1 MEIKILIEAPELAA
15 AVNNLATAVS
25 NFGEIKVQPVI
36 NAADVTDKAVK
47 QTRRRKSD
55 KSAAEEVP
63 AQVEAP
69 GVQTP
74 DAPATAP
81 VEPPHTVPGPAP
93 VPPLTPASEAPVAPV
108 AQQPVAP
115 IPAPVAQAPVVQQP
129 VAPAPAPVANPI
141 PAPVAN
147 PIPAPVANPIPAVQ
161 QSVTAAPVTSVSQ
174 TVPPVTTG
182 SPVTEQPQ
190 PRQYTMQDIA
200 KVGAALLDK
209 GMMPQ
214 LSAILN
220 EMGVMAIPQLRPEQY
235 PVVAEKLIALGGKFD

>member
-115 IPAPVAQAPVVQQP
+115 IPAPVAQDPVIQQP
-129 VAPAPAPVANPI
+129 VAPA
-141 PAPVAN
+141 
-147 PIPAPVANPIPAVQ
+147 PAPVANPIPAVQ

>member
-36 NAADVTDKAVK
+36 NAADVADKAVK

-55 KSAAEEVP
+55 KPVAEEVP

-69 GVQTP
+69 GVQNP
-74 DAPATAP
+74 DTPATAP

-93 VPPLTPASEAPVAPV
+93 VPPLTPSSEAPVAPV

-115 IPAPVAQAPVVQQP
+115 ITAPVAQAPVVQQP
-129 VAPAPAPVANPI
+129 VVPAPAPVANPI
-141 PAPVAN
+141 PAVQPPLTVA
-147 PIPAPVANPIPAVQ
+147 P
-161 QSVTAAPVTSVSQ
+161 TAAAPQ
-174 TVPPVTTG
+174 NVPPVTTVA
-182 SPVTEQPQ
+182 PATEQPQ

>member
-129 VAPAPAPVANPI
+129 VAPAPV
-141 PAPVAN
+141 
-147 PIPAPVANPIPAVQ
+147 PVANPIPAVQ
-161 QSVTAAPVTSVSQ
+161 PPLTVAPTAAAPQ
-174 TVPPVTTG
+174 NVPPVTTVA
-182 SPVTEQPQ
+182 PATEQPQ

>member
-36 NAADVTDKAVK
+36 NAADDTDKAVK

-141 PAPVAN
+141 PA
-147 PIPAPVANPIPAVQ
+147 VQ

>member
-115 IPAPVAQAPVVQQP
+115 IPAPVAQAPV
-129 VAPAPAPVANPI
+129 
-141 PAPVAN
+141 AN

>member
-36 NAADVTDKAVK
+36 NAADATDKAVK

-108 AQQPVAP
+108 AQQPVAS

-129 VAPAPAPVANPI
+129 VAPA
-141 PAPVAN
+141 
-147 PIPAPVANPIPAVQ
+147 PAPVANPIPAVQ

-182 SPVTEQPQ
+182 SPATEQPQ

-235 PVVAEKLIALGGKFD
+235 PVVAEKLIALGGKFE

>member
-141 PAPVAN
+141 PAVQPPLTVA
-147 PIPAPVANPIPAVQ
+147 PTATAPQN
-161 QSVTAAPVTSVSQ
+161 
-174 TVPPVTTG
+174 VP
-182 SPVTEQPQ
+182 PVTEQPQ

>member
-36 NAADVTDKAVK
+36 NAADATDKAVK

-93 VPPLTPASEAPVAPV
+93 VPQLTPASEAPVAPV

-129 VAPAPAPVANPI
+129 VAPA

>member
-36 NAADVTDKAVK
+36 NTADATDKAVK

-93 VPPLTPASEAPVAPV
+93 VQPLTPASEAPVAPV
-108 AQQPVAP
+108 TQQPVAP

-129 VAPAPAPVANPI
+129 VAPAPAPV
-141 PAPVAN
+141 VN

>member
-25 NFGEIKVQPVI
+25 NFGEIKVQPII

-55 KSAAEEVP
+55 KFAAEEVP

-69 GVQTP
+69 GVQAP
-74 DAPATAP
+74 DAPATAS

-129 VAPAPAPVANPI
+129 VAPA
-141 PAPVAN
+141 
-147 PIPAPVANPIPAVQ
+147 PAPVANPIPAVQ

-235 PVVAEKLIALGGKFD
+235 PVVAKKLIALGGKFD

>member
-36 NAADVTDKAVK
+36 NAADATDKAVK

-141 PAPVAN
+141 PA
-147 PIPAPVANPIPAVQ
+147 VQ

-182 SPVTEQPQ
+182 SPTTEQPQ

>member
-108 AQQPVAP
+108 VQQPVAP

-129 VAPAPAPVANPI
+129 VAPA
-141 PAPVAN
+141 
-147 PIPAPVANPIPAVQ
+147 PAPVANPIPAVQ

-182 SPVTEQPQ
+182 SPVTEQ

>member
-36 NAADVTDKAVK
+36 NAADVADKAVK

-74 DAPATAP
+74 DTPATAP

-141 PAPVAN
+141 PA
-147 PIPAPVANPIPAVQ
+147 VQ

-182 SPVTEQPQ
+182 FPVTEQPQ

>member
-36 NAADVTDKAVK
+36 NTADVADKAVK

-108 AQQPVAP
+108 VQQPVAP
-115 IPAPVAQAPVVQQP
+115 IPAPVAQAPVAQQP
-129 VAPAPAPVANPI
+129 VAPA
-141 PAPVAN
+141 
-147 PIPAPVANPIPAVQ
+147 PAPVANPIPAVQ

-182 SPVTEQPQ
+182 SPATEQPQ

>member
-36 NAADVTDKAVK
+36 NAADATDKAVK

-55 KSAAEEVP
+55 KSAVEEVP

-129 VAPAPAPVANPI
+129 VAPA

>member
-63 AQVEAP
+63 AQVEVP

-74 DAPATAP
+74 DAPAMAP

-141 PAPVAN
+141 PA
-147 PIPAPVANPIPAVQ
+147 VQ

-182 SPVTEQPQ
+182 SPATEQPQ

>member
-36 NAADVTDKAVK
+36 NAADVADKVVK

-55 KSAAEEVP
+55 KPVAEDVP

-69 GVQTP
+69 GVQNP
-74 DAPATAP
+74 DTPATAP
-81 VEPPHTVPGPAP
+81 VEPPHTAPGPAP
-93 VPPLTPASEAPVAPV
+93 VPPLTPASEIPVAPV

-129 VAPAPAPVANPI
+129 AAPA
-141 PAPVAN
+141 
-147 PIPAPVANPIPAVQ
+147 PAPVANPIPAVQ

-174 TVPPVTTG
+174 TIPPVTTG
-182 SPVTEQPQ
+182 SPATEQPQ

>member
-36 NAADVTDKAVK
+36 NAADATDKAVK

-141 PAPVAN
+141 PA
-147 PIPAPVANPIPAVQ
+147 VQ

-182 SPVTEQPQ
+182 SPVTEQPL

>member
-36 NAADVTDKAVK
+36 NAADVADKAVK

-55 KSAAEEVP
+55 KPAAEDVP

-69 GVQTP
+69 GVQNP
-74 DAPATAP
+74 DTPATAP
-81 VEPPHTVPGPAP
+81 VEPPHTVPGLAP
-93 VPPLTPASEAPVAPV
+93 VPPLTPASEIPVAPV

-129 VAPAPAPVANPI
+129 AAPA
-141 PAPVAN
+141 
-147 PIPAPVANPIPAVQ
+147 PAPVANPIPAVQ

-174 TVPPVTTG
+174 TIPPVITG
-182 SPVTEQPQ
+182 SPATEQLQ

>member
-108 AQQPVAP
+108 AQQPVSP

-129 VAPAPAPVANPI
+129 VAPA
-141 PAPVAN
+141 
-147 PIPAPVANPIPAVQ
+147 PAPVANPIPAVQ

-209 GMMPQ
+209 GMMP
-214 LSAILN
+214 
-220 EMGVMAIPQLRPEQY
+220 
-235 PVVAEKLIALGGKFD
+235 

>member
-108 AQQPVAP
+108 TQQPVAP

-129 VAPAPAPVANPI
+129 AAPAPAL
-141 PAPVAN
+141 
-147 PIPAPVANPIPAVQ
+147 VANPIPAVQ
-161 QSVTAAPVTSVSQ
+161 PSLTVAPTAAAPQ
-174 TVPPVTTG
+174 NVPPVTTVA
-182 SPVTEQPQ
+182 PATEQPQ

>member
-36 NAADVTDKAVK
+36 NAADVADKAVK
-47 QTRRRKSD
+47 QPRRRKSD
-55 KSAAEEVP
+55 KPVAEEVP

-69 GVQTP
+69 GVQNP
-74 DAPATAP
+74 DTPATAS

-93 VPPLTPASEAPVAPV
+93 VPPLTPASEVPVAPV
-108 AQQPVAP
+108 AQQPMAP

-141 PAPVAN
+141 PAVQPPLTVA
-147 PIPAPVANPIPAVQ
+147 P
-161 QSVTAAPVTSVSQ
+161 TAAAPQ
-174 TVPPVTTG
+174 NVPPVTTVA
-182 SPVTEQPQ
+182 PATEQPQ

>member
-36 NAADVTDKAVK
+36 NAADATDKAGK

-63 AQVEAP
+63 AQVEAS

-115 IPAPVAQAPVVQQP
+115 IPAPIAQAPVVQQP
-129 VAPAPAPVANPI
+129 VAPA
-141 PAPVAN
+141 
-147 PIPAPVANPIPAVQ
+147 PAPVANPIPAVQ

>member
-36 NAADVTDKAVK
+36 NAADVADKAAK
-47 QTRRRKSD
+47 QTRRRRSD
-55 KSAAEEVP
+55 KPAAEDVP

-69 GVQTP
+69 GVQNP

-93 VPPLTPASEAPVAPV
+93 VPPLTPVSEAPVAPV

-141 PAPVAN
+141 PA
-147 PIPAPVANPIPAVQ
+147 VQ

-182 SPVTEQPQ
+182 FPATEQPQ

-235 PVVAEKLIALGGKFD
+235 PVVAEKLIALGGKFE

>member
-36 NAADVTDKAVK
+36 NAADATDKAVK

-115 IPAPVAQAPVVQQP
+115 IPAPAAQAPVVQQP

-141 PAPVAN
+141 PA
-147 PIPAPVANPIPAVQ
+147 VQ
-161 QSVTAAPVTSVSQ
+161 QSVTVAPVTSVSQ

-182 SPVTEQPQ
+182 SPATEQPQ

>member
-141 PAPVAN
+141 PA
-147 PIPAPVANPIPAVQ
+147 VQ

-174 TVPPVTTG
+174 TVPPVTMG

-235 PVVAEKLIALGGKFD
+235 PAVAEKLIALGGKFD

>member
-93 VPPLTPASEAPVAPV
+93 VPPLTPASEALVAPV

-129 VAPAPAPVANPI
+129 VAPA
-141 PAPVAN
+141 
-147 PIPAPVANPIPAVQ
+147 PAPVANPIPAVQ

>member
-36 NAADVTDKAVK
+36 NAADATDKAVK

-81 VEPPHTVPGPAP
+81 IEPPHTVPGPAP
-93 VPPLTPASEAPVAPV
+93 VPPLTPASEIPVAPV

-115 IPAPVAQAPVVQQP
+115 IPAPVAQVPVVQQP

-141 PAPVAN
+141 PAVQPPLTVA
-147 PIPAPVANPIPAVQ
+147 P
-161 QSVTAAPVTSVSQ
+161 TAAAPQ
-174 TVPPVTTG
+174 NVPPVTTVA
-182 SPVTEQPQ
+182 PATEQPQ

>member
-36 NAADVTDKAVK
+36 NAADVADKAVR

-55 KSAAEEVP
+55 KPAAEDVP

-69 GVQTP
+69 GVQNP
-74 DAPATAP
+74 DTPATAP

-93 VPPLTPASEAPVAPV
+93 VPPLTPASEIHVAPV

-129 VAPAPAPVANPI
+129 AAPA
-141 PAPVAN
+141 
-147 PIPAPVANPIPAVQ
+147 PAPVANPIPAVQ

-174 TVPPVTTG
+174 TIPPVITG
-182 SPVTEQPQ
+182 SPATEQLQ

-214 LSAILN
+214 LSAILT

>member
-36 NAADVTDKAVK
+36 NAADATDKAVK

-74 DAPATAP
+74 DTPATAP

-93 VPPLTPASEAPVAPV
+93 VPPLTPASEIPVAPV

-141 PAPVAN
+141 PA
-147 PIPAPVANPIPAVQ
+147 VQ

-182 SPVTEQPQ
+182 SPATEQPQ

>member
-25 NFGEIKVQPVI
+25 NFGEIKVQPII

-69 GVQTP
+69 GVQAP
-74 DAPATAP
+74 DAPATAS

-141 PAPVAN
+141 PA
-147 PIPAPVANPIPAVQ
+147 VQ
-161 QSVTAAPVTSVSQ
+161 QSVTAAPVTSVLQ

-182 SPVTEQPQ
+182 SPATEQPQ

>member
-108 AQQPVAP
+108 AQQPVSP

-129 VAPAPAPVANPI
+129 VAPA
-141 PAPVAN
+141 
-147 PIPAPVANPIPAVQ
+147 PAPVANPIPAVQ

-174 TVPPVTTG
+174 TVPPVTMG
-182 SPVTEQPQ
+182 FPVTEQPQ

>member
-129 VAPAPAPVANPI
+129 VAPAPAPA
-141 PAPVAN
+141 AN

>member
-36 NAADVTDKAVK
+36 NAADATDKAVK

-108 AQQPVAP
+108 AQQPVSP
-115 IPAPVAQAPVVQQP
+115 IPAPVAQAPVAQQP

-141 PAPVAN
+141 PV
-147 PIPAPVANPIPAVQ
+147 VQ

>member
-36 NAADVTDKAVK
+36 NAADVADKAVK

-55 KSAAEEVP
+55 KPVAEEVP

-69 GVQTP
+69 GVQNP
-74 DAPATAP
+74 DTPATAS

-93 VPPLTPASEAPVAPV
+93 VPPLTPASEVPVAPV
-108 AQQPVAP
+108 AQQPMAP

-129 VAPAPAPVANPI
+129 AAPAPAPVANPI
-141 PAPVAN
+141 PAVQPPLTVA
-147 PIPAPVANPIPAVQ
+147 P
-161 QSVTAAPVTSVSQ
+161 TAAAPQ
-174 TVPPVTTG
+174 NVPPVTTVA
-182 SPVTEQPQ
+182 PATEQPQ

>member
-36 NAADVTDKAVK
+36 NAADATDKAVK

-108 AQQPVAP
+108 AQQPVAS

-129 VAPAPAPVANPI
+129 VASA

-174 TVPPVTTG
+174 TIPPVTTG

>member
-36 NAADVTDKAVK
+36 NAADATDKAVK

-115 IPAPVAQAPVVQQP
+115 IPAPVAQAPVVQQS
-129 VAPAPAPVANPI
+129 VAPAL
-141 PAPVAN
+141 
-147 PIPAPVANPIPAVQ
+147 APVANPIPAVQ

-174 TVPPVTTG
+174 AVPPVTTG
-182 SPVTEQPQ
+182 SPATEQPQ

>member
-25 NFGEIKVQPVI
+25 NFGEIKVQPII

-55 KSAAEEVP
+55 KFAAEEVP

-69 GVQTP
+69 GVQAP
-74 DAPATAP
+74 DAPATAS
-81 VEPPHTVPGPAP
+81 VEPPHTVPGHAP

-129 VAPAPAPVANPI
+129 VAPAPAPM
-141 PAPVAN
+141 
-147 PIPAPVANPIPAVQ
+147 ANPIPAVQ